1 MSRYQFANKALP
13 TTTEIANE
21 EELSQALLD
30 CYQLMN
36 HVAFMRNKC
45 RISDSRIRKAY
56 TSHIARK
63 VDSVLALPC
72 KELIST
78 MDDLSDVRL
87 SVKNRIKD
95 IKNMVKFMV
104 DKEGYKLFLAKS
116 DLDKDIML
124 RQNEKIK
131 YFIHNRH
138 TGKYSLNYEDNYQAD
153 YRKYVEIYNN
163 SNKYFN

>member
-1 MSRYQFANKALP
+1 MSRFQFANKGLP
-13 TTTEIANE
+13 TMTEIANE

-30 CYQLMN
+30 CHQLMN
-36 HVAFMRNKC
+36 HIALLRNKC
-45 RISDSRIRKAY
+45 RMSDSKVRLTYKKRMGNKA
-56 TSHIARK
+56 K
-63 VDSVLALPC
+63 ELLPC
-72 KELIST
+72 NEYLTT

-87 SVKNRIKD
+87 SIKNRIKD

-131 YFIHNRH
+131 YFGINKH
-138 TGKYSLNYEDNYQAD
+138 TSNGKYSVNDEHNYQAD
-153 YRKYVEIYNN
+153 YRKYVKIYNN